1 MPIRE
6 RSLLQWAGWH
16 KKYRTPKADRFSVV
30 LERSPSR
37 VLLSEA
43 KKIPFTL
50 RARIKKL
57 VGLA

>member
-1 MPIRE
+1 
-6 RSLLQWAGWH
+6 
-16 KKYRTPKADRFSVV
+16 

-37 VLLSEA
+37 LLLSEA